1 MTIGERIK
9 FFRTQRGI
17 TSTQLAELSG
27 IHPVSIRKYET
38 NKMIPQEEQIRKIAD
53 ALSVSYYALAGTE
66 GVKFPE
72 TKGDLVGLIIMLY
85 KTGIIEFTG
94 ERDKHNRLSPKNAK
108 IKFNSD
114 IASQFLAFLG
124 EDSVDIDNITLKI
137 KDSIDWENLIFWV
150 SLYESYNEAFEKKK
164 DNMSDSVAE
173 AFEKKA
179 RSLERAELLTQTSK
193 VLLNDSNTQVGRL
206 IIGPRWQRSR
216 NEENN

>member
-1 MTIGERIK
+1 MTVGERIK

-137 KDSIDWENLIFWV
+137 KDSIDWENLICWV